1 MGMRFFAFLAATIV
15 LTAHG
20 FAEIALPQECQQ
32 VVCVTAPSWTSSR
45 GTLQRWERTG
55 GAAPWVKTGDPVDV
69 VVGERGLGWGI
80 GLHGAA
86 TDDGPR
92 KKEGDRKA
100 PAGVFRLTGSFGRAQ
115 SPVGKLPW
123 QAITPTLEAIDDP
136 ASRFYNRIVDR
147 KKIAQPDWNSS
158 ERMAEIPVYKLG
170 IVVAH
175 NPQNFPGSGSCIFLH
190 LRREKSS
197 GTAGCTAM
205 EEAPLVTLARW
216 LDPAR
221 QPVLVQFP
229 RAVMQRE
236 FPAF

>member
-1 MGMRFFAFLAATIV
+1 MRFFALLATTFALAA
-15 LTAHG
+15 HS
-20 FAEIALPQECQQ
+20 FAEILLPKECQQ
-32 VVCVTAPSWTSSR
+32 VVCVTSSSWTSSR
-45 GTLQRWERTG
+45 GTLQRWESAS
-55 GAAPWVKTGDPVDV
+55 GAGAWKKVGEPVDV
-69 VVGERGLGWGI
+69 VVGERGLGWGL
-80 GLHGAA
+80 GLHGSA

-100 PAGVFRLTGSFGRAQ
+100 PAGVFRLTGSFGRSQ
-115 SPVGKLPW
+115 SPVGNLPW
-123 QAITPTLEAIDDP
+123 RAITPTLEAIDDP

-147 KKIAQPDWNSS
+147 RKVGEPDWKSS

-170 IVVAH
+170 VVVAH
-175 NPQNFPGSGSCIFLH
+175 NPRNIPGAGSCIFLH

-205 EEAPLVTLARW
+205 QEAPLVTLVRW

-236 FPAF
+236 FPGF